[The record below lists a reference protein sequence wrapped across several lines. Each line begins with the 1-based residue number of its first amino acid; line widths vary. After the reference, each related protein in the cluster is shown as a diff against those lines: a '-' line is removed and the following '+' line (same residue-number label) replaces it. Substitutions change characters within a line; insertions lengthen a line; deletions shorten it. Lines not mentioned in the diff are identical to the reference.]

1 MVFSVLRINS
11 FSKTKNIPFVLKKLK
26 NTFQIEEL
34 HKTPTFE
41 MCEF

>member
-1 MVFSVLRINS
+1 MVFSVLRIIP
-11 FSKTKNIPFVLKKLK
+11 FLKTKNIPLFLKKLK
-26 NTFQIEEL
+26 NAFQVEEL